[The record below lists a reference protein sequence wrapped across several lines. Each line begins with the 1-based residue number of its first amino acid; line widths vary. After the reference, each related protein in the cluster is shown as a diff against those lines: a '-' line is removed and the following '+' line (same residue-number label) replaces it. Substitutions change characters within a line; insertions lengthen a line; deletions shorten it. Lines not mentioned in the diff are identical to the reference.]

1 MSVNTI
7 NKYFKISNLPPN
19 IIQQLDS
26 NDKKITLE
34 TALNL
39 SKALNKQPKLK
50 DKVNDIADALM
61 TLNSDS
67 KRKKAIQELIKSPN
81 KKPKTIVDNISKEGH
96 GQKTKT
102 NNKRENKTENPWIPD
117 ENGEPM
123 IIPSYTYTDVRSLV
137 LIKIKEHSGKD

>member
-96 GQKTKT
+96 GQKNLKQ
-102 NNKRENKTENPWIPD
+102 
-117 ENGEPM
+117 
-123 IIPSYTYTDVRSLV
+123 IISA
-137 LIKIKEHSGKD
+137 KIKQKIHGYQMKMVNL